1 MRCAFCGHLAASDIK
16 KYPLR
21 CKNCEGP
28 LCRACYNAEPMGY
41 CSSDCAREDQPIC
54 AAGCGT
60 VVEADGD
67 YCSQACYD
75 KEQYYRRAD
84 YEYERSLDR

>member
-1 MRCAFCGHLAASDIK
+1 MHCAFCGHLAASDIK

-28 LCRACYNAEPMGY
+28 LCRACYNAEPTGY

-75 KEQYYRRAD
+75 KEQYYGRVD
-84 YEYERSLDR
+84 YGYDKGLDR